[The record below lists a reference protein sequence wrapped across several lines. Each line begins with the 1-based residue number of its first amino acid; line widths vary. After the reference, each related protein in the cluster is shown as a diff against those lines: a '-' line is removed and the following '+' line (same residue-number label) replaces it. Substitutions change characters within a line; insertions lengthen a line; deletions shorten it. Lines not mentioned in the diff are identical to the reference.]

1 MDAKLIASEKS
12 LSRSLNRFIENAMAT
27 IRDVARLA
35 NVSVATVSNALN
47 NAERVSPEL
56 LGRVRAAAAK
66 LNYAPHAGARSLRKR
81 SSGLLGLIVGDITNP
96 FFSDLFEAIEDAAA
110 ARGYLVLLCNSSE
123 QSGREEAHLRMLR
136 SQRIDGLLLAPSGA
150 ASMNRAS
157 LLAQLEVPI
166 VLIDR
171 AMDGLGYDA
180 VVLDNRRAGFEAT
193 TELIKSGHRRIALVN
208 GPEVLRTA
216 ADRMQGYR
224 EALLTNGHSF
234 DPKLVVDAG
243 FQEMPAFEA
252 LPALLALPEPPTAV
266 LTTNNLMT
274 IGVVKALAARGL
286 ACPRDIS
293 LVCIDDVPWADAL
306 EPRLTAIAQPVR
318 AIGEAAFAVLAER
331 IAGTRTGPGSTI
343 VMPPRLVLRD
353 SCAPPQPAGMLHV
366 E

>member
-1 MDAKLIASEKS
+1 
-12 LSRSLNRFIENAMAT
+12 MAT

-35 NVSVATVSNALN
+35 NVSIATVSNALN

-56 LGRVRAAAAK
+56 LERVQAAMGK

-123 QSGREEAHLRMLR
+123 QSDREEAHLRMLR

-157 LLAQLEVPI
+157 LLAQLEVPV

-180 VVLDNRRAGFEAT
+180 VVLDNHRAGFDAT
-193 TELIKSGHRRIALVN
+193 THLISRGHRRIALVN
-208 GPEVLRTA
+208 GPEILRTA

-224 EALLTNGHSF
+224 EALLAKSLPF
-234 DPKLVVDAG
+234 DPALVVDAG
-243 FQEMPAFEA
+243 FQERPAFEA
-252 LPALLALPEPPTAV
+252 LPELLDLPEPPTAV
-266 LTTNNLMT
+266 FATNNLMT

-286 ACPRDIS
+286 ACPDDIS
-293 LVCIDDVPWADAL
+293 LVCIDDMPWADAV
-306 EPRLTAIAQPVR
+306 EPRLTALAQPVR
-318 AIGEAAFAVLAER
+318 DIGEAAFAVLAER
-331 IAGTRTGPGSTI
+331 IAGTRLGPGATI
-343 VMPPRLVLRD
+343 VMPPRLVVRR
-353 SCAPPQPAGMLHV
+353 SCAPLQPARMLNV
-366 E
+366 G